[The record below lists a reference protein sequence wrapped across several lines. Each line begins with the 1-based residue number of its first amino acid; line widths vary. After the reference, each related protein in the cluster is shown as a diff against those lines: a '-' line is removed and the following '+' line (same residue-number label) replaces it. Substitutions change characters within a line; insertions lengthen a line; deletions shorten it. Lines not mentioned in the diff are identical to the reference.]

1 MCSYHSVQRSLCLVM
16 SFCHSVM
23 CSFHY
28 SLFLYALIMCFF
40 NALFVFVFLCTLIM
54 RSFHVLFLFALFMRS
69 YYVLFYALFLRALL
83 MCSFYVLLHNKS
95 NYVGTVW
102 SSNEFP
108 LPCISPHRNRIVD
121 SVLIW
126 ENTVKWKPVSW
137 HILRSIRVNFSYTV
151 AQKMTYSPS
160 KNTFS
165 KNSNINEFKAIPP
178 FRISMT

>member
-1 MCSYHSVQRSLCLVM
+1 MRSLY
-16 SFCHSVM
+16 SFFYALLLCALFM
-23 CSFHY
+23 CSFY
-28 SLFLYALIMCFF
+28 SLFLCALIMCFF
-40 NALFVFVFLCTLIM
+40 
-54 RSFHVLFLFALFMRS
+54 
-69 YYVLFYALFLRALL
+69 YALFLCALL

-160 KNTFS
+160 KDTFS

-178 FRISMT
+178 FRISVT